1 MKPIFVVMFLI
12 PILCAA
18 PAHAMHISEG
28 ILPFNWALFWYLVM
42 IPFLALGI
50 RKLRAAAKEEISF
63 KPLWDLSPQWSLSSP
78 VCQYPCRLQAPVRTR
93 AERQSRQSC
102 WAPGS
107 ASSLRPW
114 HY

>member
-78 VCQYPCRLQAPVRTR
+78 ACLFPCRLRALVPTR
-93 AERQSRQSC
+93 VERQSLRYY
-102 WAPGS
+102 WDPGS
-107 ASSLRPW
+107 ASSWQPW
-114 HY
+114 RC